1 MIVSEMAI
9 RQRAQAPTADD
20 LLDLGSIPVKVTP
33 AAREALAKL
42 PKKALKRMAD
52 ALSAWAASAPVSAAK
67 ALYYVDYEDP
77 DLKYVL
83 VELLLNP
90 PVGLD
95 IDEEVEFAMKVD
107 GDLSETYARILDA
120 LPEKDKRR
128 LFNGLM
134 VDLTWP
140 DDWDYVWGDDSAA
153 SLRS

>member
-1 MIVSEMAI
+1 MVL
-9 RQRAQAPTADD
+9 RQRSAAPSAHE
-20 LLDLGSIPVKVTP
+20 LLDLGELPVEVSP
-33 AAREALAKL
+33 AADVALQKL
-42 PKKALKRMAD
+42 PKKALKRMTD
-52 ALSAWAASAPVSAAK
+52 ELRVWAAKAPVSAAK

-83 VELLLNP
+83 IQLLLNP
-90 PVGLD
+90 PAGLD
-95 IDEEVEFAMKVD
+95 IDEEVGFAMKVD
-107 GDLSETYARILDA
+107 GDLSETYARVLDA

-153 SLRS
+153 SLQS